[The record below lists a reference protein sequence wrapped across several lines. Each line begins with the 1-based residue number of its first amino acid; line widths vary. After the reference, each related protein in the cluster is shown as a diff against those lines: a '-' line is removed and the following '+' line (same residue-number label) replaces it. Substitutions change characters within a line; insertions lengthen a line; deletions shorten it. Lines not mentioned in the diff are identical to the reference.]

1 MLHRQLIQLTAATCF
16 LAGLTVDIRT
26 ADAQLFRRFRQSRA
40 QQQYRPPTQTQSLQ
54 PTRQIVQPNVQI
66 VQPST
71 TTIAP
76 QAGQQV
82 VRQTLPT
89 NSGQQVRLPLY
100 RDARTGKLVAL
111 DPRTGQQVAG
121 VTNGQVFVDPQTRRP
136 YVLGNRIQQSVQ
148 QRTQI
153 AGNQIT
159 VSPSVSVARPSIT
172 PNQTPTLAAP
182 LSGADEPRQQPDSE
196 SGGSILAEPVT
207 QNEIRP
213 TLGIQVSEQTDGIPG
228 ISVNGFKQHSFAD
241 ESGLRI
247 GDRVYSINGVPTR
260 TVQGLASELAK
271 YKAGEQVVLRI
282 GRGNRLNDI
291 RVPLVDHPDVVAMKA
306 SKGATL
312 GNPTTAGQ
320 PSQTGLANIPQNG
333 VPSKNASSRI
343 EPVLP
348 GSSLPDRVVLGVDV
362 VDVAGKRG
370 VVVTEV
376 NPRSP
381 ASNAGL
387 AVGDRIVSIDG
398 RLVTNSESLAREVTS
413 RKEGDSFSLQIVRSN
428 QLVTSNIKLVST
440 STQDLGGSVLSSDE
454 KKPAKTGGFG
464 SIIGGLFGRSGSGD
478 SEQKPQVAAKS
489 DSASDSG
496 VSILQQPSDE
506 LSLTQPNIDSTS
518 TELATDEMAFGD
530 SEPIQETVFDS
541 APIAA
546 AIPEAKVD
554 EQSRR
559 KSAEVV
565 KLQSEI
571 DRLKVQLEKAK
582 RQ

>member
-111 DPRTGQQVAG
+111 DPRTGRQVAG
-121 VTNGQVFVDPQTRRP
+121 VTNGQIFVDPQTRRP
-136 YVLGNRIQQSVQ
+136 YVLGTGIQQS
-148 QRTQI
+148 TQI

>member
-1 MLHRQLIQLTAATCF
+1 MLHRHLIQLTAATCF
-16 LAGLTVDIRT
+16 LAGVTVDLPT
-26 ADAQLFRRFRQSRA
+26 ADAQLFRRFRQSRT
-40 QQQYRPPTQTQSLQ
+40 QQQYRPPVQAQ
-54 PTRQIVQPNVQI
+54 PQPSRQIVQPSATV
-66 VQPST
+66 T
-71 TTIAP
+71 P
-76 QAGQQV
+76 QTGQQI

-100 RDARTGKLVAL
+100 RDARTGKIVAL
-111 DPRTGQQVAG
+111 DPRTGRQVAR
-121 VTNGQVFVDPQTRRP
+121 VTNGQIFVDPQSGRP
-136 YVLGNRIQQSVQ
+136 YVLGNGIQQSA
-148 QRTQI
+148 QRSPQI

-159 VSPSVSVARPSIT
+159 VVPNVSVARPSIIT

-182 LSGADEPRQQPDSE
+182 LSGADQPRQQPDSG
-196 SGGSILAEPVT
+196 SGSSVLAEPVT

-213 TLGIQVSEQTDGIPG
+213 TLGIQVSERTDGIPG
-228 ISVNGFKQHSFAD
+228 ILVNGFKQHSFAD

-260 TVQGLASELAK
+260 TVQDLTSEIAK
-271 YKAGEQVVLRI
+271 FKAGERVVLRI
-282 GRGNRLNDI
+282 GRANRLSDI
-291 RVPLVDHPDVVAMKA
+291 RVPLVNHPDVVAMRA
-306 SKGATL
+306 RQGTTL
-312 GNPTTAGQ
+312 GAPTTAAQ
-320 PSQTGLANIPQNG
+320 PSQGALVNIPPNG
-333 VPSKNASSRI
+333 VPSKSASSRI

-376 NPRSP
+376 NPQSP
-381 ASNAGL
+381 AGNAGL

-398 RLVTNSESLAREVTS
+398 RLVINSESLAREVTS
-413 RKEGDSFSLQIVRSN
+413 HKEGDSFSLQIVRSN

-454 KKPAKTGGFG
+454 KKPAKAGGLG
-464 SIIGGLFGRSGSGD
+464 SIIGGLFSRSGSND
-478 SEQKPQVAAKS
+478 SEQKPKVATNS
-489 DSASDSG
+489 NSGSDSG

-506 LSLTQPNIDSTS
+506 LSLTEPSTD
-518 TELATDEMAFGD
+518 LATDEMAFGD
-530 SEPIQETVFDS
+530 SEPIQEAVFDS

-546 AIPEAKVD
+546 AIPEAKID

-571 DRLKVQLEKAK
+571 DRLKEQLEKAK